1 VLTSNP
7 LEKIANSKEIS
18 VIYMNGNELD
28 RGSLIQNITIDV
40 PRITQ
45 KDRQADAAAEAEA
58 ARLAAEAKLEHFG
71 KFILGPSANVRG
83 VPIPTPK
90 GSKADVKPGPPA
102 SVTVSM
108 RASAADLRE
117 FYVKALPKYRWAA
130 AGNCWERTN
139 PFANKLQSAC
149 LNTSANNAVIQISE
163 K

>member
-1 VLTSNP
+1 MAACFLRV
-7 LEKIANSKEIS
+7 EIGT
-18 VIYMNGNELD
+18 VE
-28 RGSLIQNITIDV
+28 GSRRRLFDGIQNITIDV
-40 PRITQ
+40 PKITQ
-45 KDRQADAAAEAEA
+45 KDRQADAEAEA
-58 ARLAAEAKLEHFG
+58 RAAEEAREAKLEHFG

-108 RASAADLRE
+108 KASAADLHE

-139 PFANKLQSAC
+139 PVSNKVQSAC
-149 LNTSANNAVIQISE
+149 LNTSANSAVIQISE